1 MKDKTIV
8 IVGGTD
14 GIGRAIANALVKENT
29 VLIIGRS
36 EQKGESFKEEHGEN
50 ARFLICDLSLL
61 NNIPGLVTKIK
72 SQFDT
77 VDFIVHTADNLRT
90 KRLDT
95 SEGLEISIAI
105 NYYSRVLFN
114 QLMVGEESGFRPE
127 RIIHIAFAGFPVPK
141 NFIKNFPLPDN
152 ASSFKGHGLGQVSND
167 FYGLFMKPKL
177 KELGIKINI
186 LNPGPVDTNI
196 RRNGELP
203 ALLKMLSPIIGFLLT
218 GKIRTPEEYSAFP
231 LEILNNENADA
242 NHFTLIDSNGKGI
255 TGKAKVNVVDTQQ
268 ELYEHTKKLIEEIV
282 PPLLIKKW
290 L

>member
-1 MKDKTIV
+1 MRNKTIV

-61 NNIPGLVTKIK
+61 NNIPGLVAEIK
-72 SQFDT
+72 SQLDT

-105 NYYSRVLFN
+105 NHYSRVLFN

-141 NFIKNFPLPDN
+141 NFIKNFPLPDT

-177 KELGIKINI
+177 KKLGIKINI
-186 LNPGPVDTNI
+186 LNPGTVDTNI

-218 GKIRTPEEYSAFP
+218 GKIRTPEEYAVFP